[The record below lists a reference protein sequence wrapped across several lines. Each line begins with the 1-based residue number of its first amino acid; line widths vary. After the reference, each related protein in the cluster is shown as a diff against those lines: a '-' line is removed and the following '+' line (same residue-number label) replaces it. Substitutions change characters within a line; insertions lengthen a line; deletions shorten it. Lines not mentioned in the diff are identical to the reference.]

1 MADCSVNAQ
10 DESRESEAS
19 QALMIC
25 FDSISPEKS
34 YFVVDLLCFAF
45 HNSFC
50 VRKCYQNRVKSST
63 VERVLFFIS
72 QFASGGK
79 TNKGKEFMIAEGTV

>member
-10 DESRESEAS
+10 DESHESEAS

-25 FDSISPEKS
+25 FDSISPGKS

-50 VRKCYQNRVKSST
+50 VRKCYQNGVKSST
-63 VERVLFFIS
+63 VEKVLFSFPS
-72 QFASGGK
+72 SPLGEKQ
-79 TNKGKEFMIAEGTV
+79 TKERSS